1 MVIGFYVYHRSCEL
15 GSPVIVV
22 FGTNIGVLAVASVF
36 PFVVNIEACT
46 IRLEVYDTGFLV
58 YGRFFLRG
66 A

>member
-1 MVIGFYVYHRSCEL
+1 M
-15 GSPVIVV
+15 